1 MLHSGISSGEATY
14 QITLKLNSMISPLAY
29 VDPSAKLGNN
39 VTVHPF
45 AYIDKN
51 VEIGDNNVIMPYA
64 SLLSGTRM
72 GNGNTVYQGAVV
84 GAVPQ
89 DFYFKGDETLVRIGD
104 NNVIREH
111 AVITRG
117 TFPDHATV
125 LGNHNFIMQAVRIS
139 HDVEIGNGCIIGN
152 GSQVSGY
159 CKIFD
164 KAILTSNVLMQG
176 RTRLGSYS
184 VVQGGCRFIK
194 DIPPFIVAAHDPT
207 TFYSINTKVLEY
219 EGFAEPLIKQIAQ
232 AYRILYKSNT
242 SVNDAVA
249 RIEEQ
254 IPQSPEIEQLINFV
268 RTSKLGLIG

>member
-1 MLHSGISSGEATY
+1 
-14 QITLKLNSMISPLAY
+14 MISPLAY
-29 VDPSAKLGNN
+29 IDPSAKLGRN

-72 GNGNTVYQGAVV
+72 GNDNIIYQGAVV

-89 DFYFKGDETLVRIGD
+89 DFYFKGDETLVRIG
-104 NNVIREH
+104 NSNVIREY

-117 TFPDHATV
+117 TFPDHATIV
-125 LGNHNFIMQAVRIS
+125 GDHNFIMQAVRIS
-139 HDVEIGNGCIIGN
+139 HDVEVGNGCIVGN
-152 GSQVSGY
+152 GSQISGY
-159 CKIFD
+159 CKIND

-184 VVQGGCRFIK
+184 IVQGGCRFIK

-207 TFYSINTKVLEY
+207 SFYSVNTMVLEH
-219 EGFAEPLIKQIAQ
+219 EGFSETVIKNIAH
-232 AYRILYKSNT
+232 AYRILYKANT
-242 SVNDAVA
+242 SPADALV

-254 IPQSPEIEQLINFV
+254 IPNIPEIKDIIAFV
-268 RTSKLGLIG
+268 RSSKLGLIP